1 MTSASWTAI
10 VSTAV
15 AVGSLALNLHQY
27 TDSSAQKMR
36 ERTPTGYFAYAND
49 SGVTTL
55 GNGRIP
61 TGFEACKKVGV
72 AQVGPAA
79 AAIDQA
85 RDALRDPKW
94 VSRPGPVVAFLV
106 IQNDTEHAMSALL
119 VKGIQDGQQQ
129 ELARLSVL
137 ESKECTFIP
146 LDFISPR
153 SPKAGLD
160 VPIDVAISFDGG
172 ELKVERGSPIRW
184 LDSDFLRGFTPRAA
198 SSQ

>member
-1 MTSASWTAI
+1 MTSTNWTAI

-27 TDSSAQKMR
+27 TAGSAEKTR

-49 SGVTTL
+49 SGVMTL
-55 GNGRIP
+55 GNGKIP

-79 AAIDQA
+79 AAIEQA
-85 RDALRDPKW
+85 REVLRDPKW
-94 VSRPGPVVAFLV
+94 VLRPGPVVAFLV
-106 IQNDTEHAMSALL
+106 IQNDTEHPMSTLL
-119 VKGIQDGQQQ
+119 ITGNQDSQQQ

-146 LDFISPR
+146 VDFVP
-153 SPKAGLD
+153 PKSAKTELD
-160 VPIDVAISFDGG
+160 VPVDVAVSFDGG
-172 ELKVERGSPIRW
+172 VLKVERGTPVRW

-198 SSQ
+198 Q